1 MIDLRKLSYVNT
13 PYKKYSHMFS
23 NILFVVQMREVSK
36 RYFYEQHKELCD
48 KAKLS
53 EEERLRNARFE
64 GAKEFTDN
72 IMALGRS

>member
-1 MIDLRKLSYVNT
+1 MIDLRKLNYVNT

-23 NILFVVQMREVSK
+23 NMLFVVQAREISLK
-36 RYFYEQHKELCD
+36 YFYQQHKELCD
-48 KAKLS
+48 KAELS

-64 GAKEFTDN
+64 AEKEFFNN

>member
-1 MIDLRKLSYVNT
+1 MIDLRKLSYANT
-13 PYKKYSHMFS
+13 PYEKYSHMFS
-23 NILFVVQMREVSK
+23 NMLFVVQMREVSK
-36 RYFYEQHKELCD
+36 RYFYEQHKELYE

-64 GAKEFTDN
+64 GAKELADN